1 MHTNDNRLEAAEKST
16 VPRMSFPMGTAPNM
30 TILIDD
36 MPCLVVGHLDDR
48 HHDGRHE
55 PWQHEQCDGD
65 AVPLHELHH
74 RGKIEEAHDDD
85 GGVHAQAAHHT
96 SRYGRPQGD
105 DGVDADPRWRWP
117 AAHHQLAPGAPQH
130 ATSVLL
136 EVEEAEVHDQMTY
149 LSMV

>member
-16 VPRMSFPMGTAPNM
+16 VPRMSFPVGTAPNM

-55 PWQHEQCDGD
+55 QRDGD

-74 RGKIEEAHDDD
+74 RGKIEEVHDDD
-85 GGVHAQAAHHT
+85 GGVHA
-96 SRYGRPQGD
+96 
-105 DGVDADPRWRWP
+105 
-117 AAHHQLAPGAPQH
+117 
-130 ATSVLL
+130 
-136 EVEEAEVHDQMTY
+136 
-149 LSMV
+149 